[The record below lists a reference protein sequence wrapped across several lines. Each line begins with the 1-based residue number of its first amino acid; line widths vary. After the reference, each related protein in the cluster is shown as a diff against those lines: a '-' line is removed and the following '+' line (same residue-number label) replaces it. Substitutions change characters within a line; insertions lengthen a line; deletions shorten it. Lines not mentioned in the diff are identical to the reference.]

1 MSQLDRLLAIMQRLR
16 DPDNGCPWDKVQTIE
31 TIAPYTLEE
40 TYEVLDAIYR
50 NDMSSLREEL
60 GDVLFQV
67 VFYAQIAQEQG
78 QFNFED
84 ICRAI
89 SDKLERRHAPIFAN
103 RAADTSESVLSQW
116 ENIKREE
123 RAQKAQ
129 HSVLDDIPEAF
140 PALMRAQKIQK
151 RCSTVGFDWE
161 TLGPVLDKVHE
172 EIDEVMFEARQ
183 VVVDDGK
190 LEEEVGD
197 LLFATVNLARHLGTK
212 AEIALHKANRKFESR
227 FRQVEAIIAAQGLN
241 MEDASLET
249 MEEAW
254 QEVKHQEKMN
264 LMARNS
270 EKPA

>member
-1 MSQLDRLLAIMQRLR
+1 MSQLNRLLAIMQRLR
-16 DPDNGCPWDKVQTIE
+16 DPENGCPWDKAQTND
-31 TIAPYTLEE
+31 TLASFTLEE
-40 TYEVLDAIYR
+40 AYEVLDAISR
-50 NDMSSLREEL
+50 NDVNSLREEL

-67 VFYAQIAQEQG
+67 VFYAQIAQEKG

-84 ICRAI
+84 ICQTI

-103 RAADTSESVLSQW
+103 SAADSSDKVLAQW

-151 RCSTVGFDWE
+151 RCSSVGFDWE

-183 VVVDDGK
+183 VVIDDEK
-190 LEEEVGD
+190 LEEEIGD

-227 FRQVEAIIAAQGLN
+227 FRQVEAIIVAQGLN
-241 MEDASLET
+241 MEETRLEV

-254 QEVKHQEKMN
+254 QQVKRQEKMKSIVDKQ
-264 LMARNS
+264 R
-270 EKPA
+270 

>member
-1 MSQLDRLLAIMQRLR
+1 MSQLNRLLGIMQRLR
-16 DPDNGCPWDKVQTIE
+16 DPENGCPWDKVQTNE
-31 TIAPYTLEE
+31 TLAPFTLEE
-40 TYEVLDAIYR
+40 AYEVLDAIHR
-50 NDMSSLREEL
+50 NDINGLREEL
-60 GDVLFQV
+60 GDLLFQV
-67 VFYAQIAQEQG
+67 VFYAQIGQEQG

-84 ICRAI
+84 VCQAI

-103 RAADTSESVLSQW
+103 SEINTSEKVLFQW
-116 ENIKREE
+116 ENIKRDE

-140 PALMRAQKIQK
+140 PALIRAQKIQK
-151 RCSTVGFDWE
+151 RCANVGFDWK

-183 VVVDDGK
+183 VVVDEDK

-212 AEIALHKANRKFESR
+212 AETALQKANRKFESR
-227 FRQVEAIIAAQGLN
+227 FRQVEVIIAAQGLK
-241 MEDASLET
+241 MEETSLDV

-254 QEVKHQEKMN
+254 QQVKRQENMK
-264 LMARNS
+264 LMGD
-270 EKPA
+270 K